1 MKELVKKIREEIGS
15 LGSGL
20 DDYYGGLSDGEVVA
34 YEQVLEWINEMYSPL
49 EKYEWERWHYG
60 MEHEG
65 DFMVYTNN
73 SNLWYCKNMLYE
85 VKYAHSK
92 GGYYIEDDLGNTLP
106 SYNWK
111 RGNWVIIRRK
121 DYERANSRNR
131 SK

>member
-1 MKELVKKIREEIGS
+1 MNDLVKKIRGEIGR

-20 DDYYGGLSDGEVVA
+20 DDYYGGLIDGEVAA
-34 YEQVLEWINEMYSPL
+34 YEQVLEWINEMYDPL
-49 EKYEWERWHYG
+49 EKYEWESWHYG

-111 RGNWVIIRRK
+111 WGNWVIIRRK
-121 DYERANSRNR
+121 EYERANS
-131 SK
+131 

>member
-1 MKELVKKIREEIGS
+1 MKELVKKIRGEIGR

-20 DDYYGGLSDGEVVA
+20 DDYYGGLIDGEVAA
-34 YEQVLEWINEMYSPL
+34 YEQVLEWINEMYDPL
-49 EKYEWERWHYG
+49 EKYEWESWNYG
-60 MEHEG
+60 MEREG

-111 RGNWVIIRRK
+111 WGNWVIIRRK
-121 DYERANSRNR
+121 EYERANS
-131 SK
+131 

>member
-1 MKELVKKIREEIGS
+1 MKELVKKIRGEIGR

-20 DDYYGGLSDGEVVA
+20 DDYYGGLIDGEVAA
-34 YEQVLEWINEMYSPL
+34 YEQVLEWINEMCNPL
-49 EKYEWERWHYG
+49 VKYERESWHYG
-60 MEHEG
+60 MEREG

-111 RGNWVIIRRK
+111 WGNWVIIRRK
-121 DYERANSRNR
+121 EYERANS
-131 SK
+131 

>member
-1 MKELVKKIREEIGS
+1 MNELVKKIRGEIDR

-20 DDYYGGLSDGEVVA
+20 DDYYGGLIDGEVAA
-34 YEQVLEWINEMYSPL
+34 YEQVLEWINEMCNPL
-49 EKYEWERWHYG
+49 VKYGWESWSYG
-60 MEHEG
+60 MEREG

-92 GGYYIEDDLGNTLP
+92 GGFYIEDDLGNTLP

-111 RGNWVIIRRK
+111 WGNWVIIRRK
-121 DYERANSRNR
+121 EYERANS
-131 SK
+131 

>member
-1 MKELVKKIREEIGS
+1 MKELVKKIRGEIGR

-20 DDYYGGLSDGEVVA
+20 DDYYGGIIDGEVAA
-34 YEQVLEWINEMYSPL
+34 YEQVLEWINEMYNPL
-49 EKYEWERWHYG
+49 DKYEWESWHYG
-60 MEHEG
+60 MEREG

-111 RGNWVIIRRK
+111 WGNWVIIRRK
-121 DYERANSRNR
+121 EYERANS
-131 SK
+131 

>member
-1 MKELVKKIREEIGS
+1 MKELVKKIREKIGS

-20 DDYYGGLSDGEVVA
+20 DDYYGGLIDGEVEA
-34 YEQVLEWINEMYSPL
+34 YEQVLEWINEMYNPL
-49 EKYEWERWHYG
+49 EKYEWEIWHYG
-60 MEHEG
+60 MEREG

-85 VKYAHSK
+85 VKYTHSK

-111 RGNWVIIRRK
+111 WGNWVIIRRK
-121 DYERANSRNR
+121 DYERANS
-131 SK
+131 

>member
-1 MKELVKKIREEIGS
+1 MKELVKKIRGEIGR

-20 DDYYGGLSDGEVVA
+20 DDYYGGLIYGEVEA
-34 YEQVLEWINEMYSPL
+34 YEQVLEWINEMYNPL
-49 EKYEWERWHYG
+49 EKYEWESWHYG
-60 MEHEG
+60 IEREG

-111 RGNWVIIRRK
+111 WGNWVIIRRK
-121 DYERANSRNR
+121 EYERANS
-131 SK
+131 